1 MKALSIIIILILFW
15 QIGFAQTKKIVFVC
29 EHGAAK
35 SVIAAAYFNKM
46 AKENNVPWEAI
57 CRGRNPDKEIS
68 QKTQELLKKN
78 NLFNP
83 ELTPAKLTQRD
94 VDQAQQVIFFC
105 PLPDDLIFNN
115 TLSWLGIDAVDGD
128 FNKLRDTIVLKLN
141 PLIDSLSRK

>member
-1 MKALSIIIILILFW
+1 MKALWIGTIIILCW
-15 QIGFAQTKKIVFVC
+15 QSDFAQNKKIVFVC

-46 AKENNVPWEAI
+46 AKEKNIPWEAT

-83 ELTPAKLTQRD
+83 ELTPVKLTQQD
-94 VDQAQQVIFFC
+94 VDQAQQVILFC
-105 PLPDDLIFNN
+105 PLPDALVFND
-115 TLSWLGIDAVDGD
+115 TRSWPGIDAVDGD
-128 FNKLRDTIVLKLN
+128 FNKLRDAIVLKLN
-141 PLIDSLSRK
+141 PLVDSLSRK